1 MNLLQSEL
9 IEHKKIL
16 DAFKGLP
23 SDIKKYILTFYT
35 SSNAILICPS
45 CYAASYKVLI
55 AEGGVFVCD
64 HNYYKINNWLAPPV
78 GAFPEGF
85 SKTFICSREENA

>member
-16 DAFKGLP
+16 DAFRHLP
-23 SDIKKYILTFYT
+23 RDIKKYILTFHS
-35 SSNAILICPS
+35 SSNAVLICPQ

-55 AEGGVFVCD
+55 AEGGCFVCD
-64 HNYYKINNWLAPPV
+64 HNYYKINNWL
-78 GAFPEGF
+78 
-85 SKTFICSREENA
+85 CSREENA

>member
-16 DAFKGLP
+16 DAFRQLP
-23 SDIKKYILTFYT
+23 KDIKRYILEFYK

-45 CYAASYKVLI
+45 CYSASYKVLLM
-55 AEGGVFVCD
+55 EGGCFVCD
-64 HNYYKINNWLAPPV
+64 HNYYKLNNWL
-78 GAFPEGF
+78 
-85 SKTFICSREENA
+85 CLREENAQKNFE